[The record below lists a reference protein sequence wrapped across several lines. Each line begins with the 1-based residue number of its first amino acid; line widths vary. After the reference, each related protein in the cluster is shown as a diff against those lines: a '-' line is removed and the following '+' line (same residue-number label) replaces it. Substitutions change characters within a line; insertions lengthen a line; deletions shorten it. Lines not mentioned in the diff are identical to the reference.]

1 MPGPPEA
8 AAMGTLSLWAARSG
22 SDRGAAMDPGP
33 IGRGGVWGPWHL
45 PEQGRGS
52 VLVLKA
58 GEPCASGTDICAL
71 KSWLSPAMASR
82 SPQTLATGDMG
93 CPQSPRARSAVDCV
107 ILASFVPKGCG
118 WHCAY
123 RPHGDPVSLG
133 VTHGSHGVPRDEGV
147 GLSGTKPSMVA
158 NPSAGLL
165 PPFHVSPLGSM
176 TKASGHREAL
186 LSAVAPGTQLSR
198 HGTTVLE
205 GGTLQMS
212 LQMGTRGQGHPA
224 PM

>member
-1 MPGPPEA
+1 
-8 AAMGTLSLWAARSG
+8 
-22 SDRGAAMDPGP
+22 MDPGP

-93 CPQSPRARSAVDCV
+93 CPQSPRARFAVDCV

-133 VTHGSHGVPRDEGV
+133 VTRCHTRQPRCATGRRRRVIWDQTLHGRKSISQPTATFPPVPFGLDDKSQWSPGGPALSCGPGDTALTTWNHRLGRRDTADVPTDGDTGTRPPCPHV
-147 GLSGTKPSMVA
+147 DLS
-158 NPSAGLL
+158 
-165 PPFHVSPLGSM
+165 
-176 TKASGHREAL
+176 SGH
-186 LSAVAPGTQLSR
+186 LS
-198 HGTTVLE
+198 VL
-205 GGTLQMS
+205 
-212 LQMGTRGQGHPA
+212 
-224 PM
+224 